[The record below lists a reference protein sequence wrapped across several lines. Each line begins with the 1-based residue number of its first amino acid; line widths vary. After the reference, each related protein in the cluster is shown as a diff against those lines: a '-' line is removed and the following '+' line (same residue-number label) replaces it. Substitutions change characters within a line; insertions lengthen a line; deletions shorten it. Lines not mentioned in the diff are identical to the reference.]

1 MVAQTTAKVKSKAKA
16 KPKKV
21 VTQVGK
27 RKTAIARVTLQKRE
41 DGGKGGVRI
50 NKKPLEII
58 EPEVVREKISEP
70 LVVAAQLPEGAAV
83 DIEGEGISVNVNV
96 KGGGFMGQAEA
107 VRTAIARGL
116 VEWTGNEELKETY
129 FEYDRN
135 LLVNDTRQK
144 ESKKF
149 GAKGA
154 RAHRQ
159 KSYR

>member
-1 MVAQTTAKVKSKAKA
+1 MGTKAKVKKI
-16 KPKKV
+16 

-27 RKTAIARVTLQKRE
+27 RKTAVARVTIQKKE
-41 DGGKGGVRI
+41 GESKGLVRI

-58 EPEVVREKISEP
+58 EQEVVRAKISEP
-70 LVVAAQLPEGAAV
+70 LFIASQLPDVAADV
-83 DIEGEGISVNVNV
+83 EGIEVDVNV

-107 VRTAIARGL
+107 ARTAIARGL
-116 VEWTGNEELKETY
+116 VDWTGNEKLKETY
-129 FEYDRN
+129 LGYDRS
-135 LLVNDTRQK
+135 LLVSDTRQK
-144 ESKKF
+144 EPKKF